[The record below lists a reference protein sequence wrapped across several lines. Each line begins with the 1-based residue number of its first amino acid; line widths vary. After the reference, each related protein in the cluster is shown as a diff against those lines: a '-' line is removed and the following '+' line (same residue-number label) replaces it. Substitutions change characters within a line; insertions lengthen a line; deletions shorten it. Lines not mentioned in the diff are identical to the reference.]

1 MNAVYHQLRLHED
14 DYRKEVQREIPC
26 RHGRYGRQ
34 RCADLFLTPAGQQ
47 KKVPPS
53 PATEKAGPDENDRC
67 KRILSTVGNRCIIHL
82 IQHVLVRRTDDAASF
97 EIQFFDA
104 VGRPAYDT
112 GHSEQRRIDF
122 LRQAHQLVDE
132 A

>member
-1 MNAVYHQLRLHED
+1 MIAVPTAIISSAFMKMIIEKKHKGKSHADTD
-14 DYRKEVQREIPC
+14 D
-26 RHGRYGRQ
+26 
-34 RCADLFLTPAGQQ
+34 TPAGQQ

-67 KRILSTVGNRCIIHL
+67 KRILSTVGYRCIIYL

-104 VGRPAYDT
+104 VSRPTYDT
-112 GHSEQRRIDF
+112 SHSKQRCIDF
-122 LRQAHQLVDE
+122 LRQSHQFIDE